1 MKPRRTPTVWQ
12 LWAEKHK
19 EEVNVEWNV
28 QMRRKGWNPNDKA
41 DAKKG
46 FGLWNTVKKELWE
59 KAPRAEQEK
68 YRSKLQRWTSDDLSK
83 MEVRE

>member
-1 MKPRRTPTVWQ
+1 M
-12 LWAEKHK
+12 
-19 EEVNVEWNV
+19 EWNA
-28 QMRRKGWNPNDKA
+28 QMRRKGWNPKDKA

-46 FGLWNTVKKELWE
+46 FGMWNTVKKELWE
-59 KAPRAEQEK
+59 KAPRAEKEK